1 MKVKKSLRMLP
12 ISVPKRVVQKEVSA
26 TRKLV
31 EVSTSPGE
39 DAEEEIPAKEM
50 TKTTTETKLK
60 KAAVVVAVAVEET
73 EKEEDMKEEDELG
86 NQFSGTA
93 GKLYKKLKQEIE
105 TIKGSISKNGNE
117 LDWKKYLKLISEYR
131 QFKRN
136 EVQHFRFDSAAQAK
150 TFGKPFSKTF

>member
-1 MKVKKSLRMLP
+1 MEFPQDMKKCSPEGRDCIENKSSWTFNC
-12 ISVPKRVVQKEVSA
+12 SVACEGMYADVQW
-26 TRKLV
+26 V
-31 EVSTSPGE
+31 EKV
-39 DAEEEIPAKEM
+39 
-50 TKTTTETKLK
+50 
-60 KAAVVVAVAVEET
+60 
-73 EKEEDMKEEDELG
+73 EEDMEEEDELG

-136 EVQHFRFDSAAQAK
+136 EIQHFRFDSAAQAK
-150 TFGKPFSKTF
+150 TFGKTGSKTF